1 MRLKALEQRMG
12 VPKAIAA
19 VAHRR
24 LFTVYPLWKKG
35 VLYEETDVKRYGAKR
50 RRLSQRAAEALE
62 RSSMAATVDRRI
74 GPMGP
79 TGATT
84 RAPRPYVTGLGD
96 PLPRERTPA
105 DGRGRP
111 RRRWAG
117 DGGGG
122 DGDAGRRANRCA
134 ANSAAGIAASMLTTA
149 IGEQDWSMAVS
160 AASPRPPR
168 P

>member
-1 MRLKALEQRMG
+1 MAVPAIRKMGRGRFFVRLKALEQRMG

-84 RAPRPYVTGLGD
+84 RRARPVLTSPDSTTRFQGRDYVSSRISAMSPAEG
-96 PLPRERTPA
+96 ER
-105 DGRGRP
+105 R
-111 RRRWAG
+111 
-117 DGGGG
+117 
-122 DGDAGRRANRCA
+122 
-134 ANSAAGIAASMLTTA
+134 
-149 IGEQDWSMAVS
+149 
-160 AASPRPPR
+160 
-168 P
+168 